1 MSDIEAIG
9 LGALNTD
16 FLYKVE
22 RILDDEE
29 TTVDEAKLS
38 PGGSAANTIYGLA
51 KLGVKSGFIGAV
63 GDDAEGE
70 VSIQDFRKVGV
81 DTSQIKIKAGAK
93 TGSVL
98 CLSDQAGKRSLYV
111 IPGANNLL
119 AMEDLD
125 VTYINRAKI
134 LHISS
139 FANDSQ
145 FKLTLELIGKLNP
158 TVEVSFTPGALYA
171 SKGIEALT
179 PILKRTYTLFINQ
192 NELRQLTCQGIT
204 DGAEICLKQGCRI
217 VAVTL
222 GKGTSLVLCKAN
234 GSKEVAA
241 TSYIRDADNEYAIKP
256 TGQNITSEIDTT
268 GAGDAFATGFIYG
281 LLKEKNLEVCGRLG
295 DLVARFSIT
304 KTGARQNLPNLN
316 ELAKRYREIYSEQL

>member
-16 FLYKVE
+16 YLYKVE

-51 KLGVKSGFIGAV
+51 KLGVSSGFIGAV

-81 DTSQIKIKAGAK
+81 DTSQIKIKSEAK

-98 CLSDQAGKRSLYV
+98 CLSNQAGKRSLYV

-119 AMEDLD
+119 TMEDLD

-145 FKLTLELIGKLNP
+145 FKLTLELVGKLNP
-158 TVEVSFTPGALYA
+158 RVEVSFTPGALYVT
-171 SKGIEALT
+171 KGIEALT

-192 NELRQLTCQGIT
+192 TELRQLTGQDIT
-204 DGAEICLKQGCRI
+204 DGADICLKQGCRI
-217 VAVTL
+217 VVVTL
-222 GKGTSLVLCKAN
+222 GKGASLKLSKAN
-234 GSKEVAA
+234 GGKEIVA

-256 TGQNITSEIDTT
+256 NGQNITSEIDTT

-295 DLVARFSIT
+295 DIVARFSIT
-304 KTGARQNLPNLN
+304 KTGARQSLPNLN
-316 ELAKRYREIYSEQL
+316 GLDKRYREIYSEQL